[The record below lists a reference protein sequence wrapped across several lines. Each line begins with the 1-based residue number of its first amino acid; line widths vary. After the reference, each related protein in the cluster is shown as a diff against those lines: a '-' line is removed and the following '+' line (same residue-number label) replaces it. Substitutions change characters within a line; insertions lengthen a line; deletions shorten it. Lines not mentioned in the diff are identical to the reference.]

1 MINQHIIYYNLYRH
15 KLLIYNKDKD
25 LFDNRALDQE
35 ENIVINLTEKKVQKD
50 KSNKSSMK
58 TTVRYDFSIK
68 TYYSCNT
75 RSGKKESMSFNLG
88 ASFVA

>member
-25 LFDNRALDQE
+25 LFDNRALDQRVNVE
-35 ENIVINLTEKKVQKD
+35 INLTEKKKVQKD

-58 TTVRYDFSIK
+58 TSVRYNFSIK
-68 TYYSCNT
+68 HTT
-75 RSGKKESMSFNLG
+75 
-88 ASFVA
+88 VATPAVERKD